1 VALAIALSEDTPVKF
16 QVPKFVFSNLQNRS
30 PQIEDLAEMYP
41 EMIQS
46 FAYLQNHK
54 GGEESY
60 DEIFPMRFIIEL
72 GLPNGSKI
80 SRPLKLNGESI
91 RVNSGSIG
99 EYIDLYCRFF
109 FCE

>member
-1 VALAIALSEDTPVKF
+1 VALAIALSEDIPVKF
-16 QVPKFVFSNLQNRS
+16 QVPKFLFSNLQNRS

-41 EMIQS
+41 DMAQS
-46 FAYLQNHK
+46 LAYLQNYQ
-54 GGEESY
+54 GGDESY
-60 DEIFPMRFIIEL
+60 DEILPMTFNIEL

-80 SRPLKLNGESI
+80 SRPLKPNGESI
-91 RVNSGSIG
+91 KVNSGSIG